1 MLQEYNSGGCL
12 GSTRYYLVVVVVAV
26 VVAVGEKEKEKVKE
40 KENTQRLVVG
50 PFDLQLLQ
58 WS

>member
-12 GSTRYYLVVVVVAV
+12 GSTRYYLVVVVVA
-26 VVAVGEKEKEKVKE
+26 AGEKEKEKVKE

-58 WS
+58 